1 MRPIS
6 KAMEQFFARSTIPLS
21 LADARQA
28 DAPLLLVNSA
38 FCSLTGYEMDE
49 IVGRNCRFLQGEDRN
64 QPAREEIRTAIEHGG
79 DCQAILSNYTKDGK
93 RFENLLFLFTLRGGN
108 GEPDLFMGSQ
118 FEIRPTR
125 PAGQLDLH
133 AHALEAGLDRIAAD
147 AGHLAIKTRQL
158 MATSAV
164 GLVRAKLARFP
175 QGGSF

>member
-6 KAMEQFFARSTIPLS
+6 GTIEEFFARSTIPLS
-21 LADARQA
+21 LADARQP
-28 DAPLLLVNSA
+28 DAPLLIVNSA
-38 FCSLTGYEMDE
+38 FCALTGYTMDE
-49 IVGRNCRFLQGEDRN
+49 IAGRNCRFLQGEDRD
-64 QPAREEIRTAIEHGG
+64 QPARDEIRTAIDNGG
-79 DCQAILSNYTKDGK
+79 DCQAILANYSKDGK
-93 RFENLLFLFTLRGGN
+93 RFENLLFLFTLRDGS

-118 FEIRPTR
+118 FEIRATR

-133 AHALEAGLDRIAAD
+133 AHALEAGIDRIAAD

-175 QGGSF
+175 QGSSF